1 MAEGGTVAIRV
12 PDQPIARALAA
23 AADCPVTSTSANP
36 SGLPPTADPDEVA
49 RALPAIDV
57 LIDGGVTPGG
67 APSTIVD
74 ATGSQPVLIRAGA
87 IAWERV
93 LESLGPASTPAV
105 S

>member
-1 MAEGGTVAIRV
+1 
-12 PDQPIARALAA
+12 
-23 AADCPVTSTSANP
+23 
-36 SGLPPTADPDEVA
+36 
-49 RALPAIDV
+49 
-57 LIDGGVTPGG
+57 VTPGG

-74 ATGSQPVLIRAGA
+74 ATGTQPVLIRAGA